1 MKRQFFPIVL
11 WIEAVLLLLIVLL
24 GGEAT
29 QWQAGL
35 LSFPFAQ
42 IGAGLRALSLSG
54 AIGNSIAVV
63 LYLLL
68 SLVPV
73 GILVWR
79 SRRRR
84 LVPEDSLLVGLSL
97 FLFVMFYVM
106 INPGEIPLLLTGDGE
121 VLAAQKAVGQ
131 SLFGGSAYAILLAY
145 LVLRLLRRFRGADRQ
160 RLQDDLKILLRGLAV
175 CLVFVIFGLS
185 FSAFWSART
194 AVDGLVFLAFLRWV
208 GEMMP
213 YLLDVVVILTV
224 LELLQAMKADR
235 YGEETMRQAHRVS
248 RLCTGSLAACLVTT
262 VVLNLLQLLFLNQLA
277 DVSIQVVFPLF
288 GIAFLLGV
296 LLVVKFLEENR
307 ALKADN
313 DLFI

>member
-79 SRRRR
+79 SRRR

-175 CLVFVIFGLS
+175 CLVFVIFGFS
-185 FSAFWSART
+185 FSAFWSVRT
-194 AVDGLVFLAFLRWV
+194 EVDGLVFLAFLRWV

-235 YGEETMRQAHRVS
+235 
-248 RLCTGSLAACLVTT
+248 SLAVCLVTT
-262 VVLNLLQLLFLNQLA
+262 VVLNLLQLLFLNHLA

>member
-29 QWQAGL
+29 PWQAGL
-35 LSFPFAQ
+35 LSLPFAQ

-79 SRRRR
+79 SRCRR

-106 INPGEIPLLLTGDGE
+106 INPGEIPLLLTGDGRGPGSPE
-121 VLAAQKAVGQ
+121 SRWTKSFRWQCLCH
-131 SLFGGSAYAILLAY
+131 SFGLPGSAAA
-145 LVLRLLRRFRGADRQ
+145 A
-160 RLQDDLKILLRGLAV
+160 AV
-175 CLVFVIFGLS
+175 
-185 FSAFWSART
+185 
-194 AVDGLVFLAFLRWV
+194 
-208 GEMMP
+208 P
-213 YLLDVVVILTV
+213 
-224 LELLQAMKADR
+224 
-235 YGEETMRQAHRVS
+235 
-248 RLCTGSLAACLVTT
+248 GS
-262 VVLNLLQLLFLNQLA
+262 
-277 DVSIQVVFPLF
+277 
-288 GIAFLLGV
+288 
-296 LLVVKFLEENR
+296 
-307 ALKADN
+307 
-313 DLFI
+313 